1 MQSENAT
8 TIQVQK
14 KCKKKVNKNAK
25 KCKQKC
31 NFKKNA
37 NKNAKKMQIAFV
49 RFFCIFWKGFRQGLN
64 FFSKIAKNLGKM
76 QKKCKQNAKKMQTKF
91 RKKCKFWKC
100 ACFTKTNFQ
109 KLHCFCIFA
118 CIFACI
124 FFAFSWAK
132 VFRVAFSGCIL
143 FTWFL
148 HFNQVWKSLERAR
161 FYHTRTRILIGQSS
175 SKELSSLLNDF
186 MKQKQPLA
194 LFECGA
200 DLPSMTVHAS

>member
-1 MQSENAT
+1 MR
-8 TIQVQK
+8 K
-14 KCKKKVNKNAK
+14 KCE
-25 KCKQKC
+25 
-31 NFKKNA
+31 
-37 NKNAKKMQIAFV
+37 KKM
-49 RFFCIFWKGFRQGLN
+49 
-64 FFSKIAKNLGKM
+64 
-76 QKKCKQNAKKMQTKF
+76 

-143 FTWFL
+143 FTCFL

-161 FYHTRTRILIGQSS
+161 FYHTTLLVSLFFSFAIYYTSETFSTTACATMRTNYSCTTACTNYYS
-175 SKELSSLLNDF
+175 YYVLLLRSGLPPRLLQVLHYYTPHYCPHHSQT
-186 MKQKQPLA
+186 MGPTSTTTKKYPC
-194 LFECGA
+194 EC
-200 DLPSMTVHAS
+200 SCSHAS